1 MKNAGEFIGKTVL
14 SLSGERLGEINNLT
28 FDRYFKRLKNI
39 SVFNDE
45 QEEFL
50 LPVSSIYCH
59 GDNVVLTRI
68 NLRPPAPNTF
78 LSPLTVKA
86 YDICGKL
93 LGMISDMGFEE
104 DGKTTKSFILE
115 GGESLLPFNVSS
127 HGKDAVLFDFSNK
140 PKRFLKS
147 PKHITE
153 LDTKAPALIAEIKPP
168 NSPQEPPIKNDE
180 QDVVGESL
188 QAAENAESKESADLP
203 KLPENF
209 VVGAKLLIGRRVKG
223 NIYTK
228 GGKILIKQGALITID
243 TVNLALKHGKLF
255 ELTVNSLGRS

>member
-68 NLRPPAPNTF
+68 NLRPPVLNTF

-86 YDICGKL
+86 YDIFGKL
-93 LGMISDMGFEE
+93 LGMISDMSFEN
-104 DGKTTKSFILE
+104 DGKTTKSLILE
-115 GGESLLPFNVSS
+115 NGENLLPINVSS
-127 HGKDAVLFDFSNK
+127 HGKDAVLFDFSEK
-140 PKRFLKS
+140 PKRFLTK
-147 PKHITE
+147 PKQLSVVDLKEQPINE
-153 LDTKAPALIAEIKPP
+153 NIAPP
-168 NSPQEPPIKNDE
+168 NQAQEPQQVIDDE
-180 QDVVGESL
+180 NTQVQEPTDRLETS
-188 QAAENAESKESADLP
+188 DMP

-209 VVGAKLLIGRRVKG
+209 VVGAKLLIGRKVKG
-223 NIYTK
+223 NIYSK
-228 GGKILIKQGALITID
+228 NGKVLIKQGALITID

-255 ELTVNSLGRS
+255 ELTVNSLGNLKN